1 MAVPPTND
9 SYVKIHAIRLPKTQ
23 LFCCTRSDVTRCFAP
38 DAFSWVGFGWPSK
51 SFTFDSR
58 SRHRPKIKGI
68 VVAALTVSRTR
79 EAHLIFYPCD
89 RSLYPSAATE
99 QFGSQVLA
107 RMRSW
112 LEARRVKAETSV
124 LGYKSLIVEW
134 NRDAHRVHTHRY
146 L

>member
-9 SYVKIHAIRLPKTQ
+9 SYVKIHAIRLPKAQ

-38 DAFSWVGFGWPSK
+38 DALSWVGFGWSSK

-68 VVAALTVSRTR
+68 VVAALTVSRAR

-99 QFGSQVLA
+99 QFGSQVLP
-107 RMRSW
+107 
-112 LEARRVKAETSV
+112 RRGLAGEVDLRNGLHGEMFRPLRERNLFRAVSV
-124 LGYKSLIVEW
+124 IS
-134 NRDAHRVHTHRY
+134 
-146 L
+146 